1 MSERAFSRIA
11 GISGIGFAVS
21 IIVGFGII
29 AGFTPG
35 FDASREEIAEYM
47 AAASPSA
54 VYIGEF
60 LEALGHVLFLIF
72 VIGLAER
79 LRRGESAHPMASL
92 VQAVGVL
99 FVAVSLTGIAA
110 LGPVIIA
117 ASELDPTAA
126 GSFLHM
132 RNVLFLISLLLAGS
146 LTVLAGAFSLTSR
159 ALPRWAGWSGVIAG
173 LALLISLAFPET
185 EWPSTASLMFLVW
198 VLAVSV
204 LFLRPD
210 GGRRDAGTSGV
221 GTAAEPAG

>member
-11 GISGIGFAVS
+11 GISGIGFVVF
-21 IIVGFGII
+21 IIVGFGVI

-47 AAASPSA
+47 AAANPTA
-54 VYIGEF
+54 VYIGEL

-72 VIGLAER
+72 VIGLSER

-92 VQAVGVL
+92 VQVVGVL
-99 FVAVSLTGIAA
+99 YIAVSLTGIAA

-117 ASELDPTAA
+117 ASELDPTVA
-126 GSFLHM
+126 GSFLDT

-146 LTVLAGAFSLTSR
+146 LAALAGAFSLTSR
-159 ALPRWAGWSGVIAG
+159 ALPRWAGWSGVITG
-173 LALLISLAFPET
+173 LALLMSLAFPT
-185 EWPSTASLMFLVW
+185 SEWPSTASLVFVMW

-204 LFLRPD
+204 LLLRPD
-210 GGRRDAGTSGV
+210 GVRRAGTSGV

>member
-11 GISGIGFAVS
+11 GVSGIGFVVAV
-21 IIVGFGII
+21 IVGFGLI

-35 FDASREEIAEYM
+35 LDASPEEIAEYM
-47 AAASPSA
+47 AAASPAA

-60 LEALGHVLFLIF
+60 LEALGLVLFLIF

-79 LRRGESAHPMASL
+79 LRRGESAQPMASL

-126 GSFLHM
+126 GSFLHT

-146 LTVLAGAFSLTSR
+146 LAALAGAFSLTTR
-159 ALPRWAGWSGVIAG
+159 TLPAWTGWSAVIAG
-173 LALLISLAFPET
+173 LALFVSLAFPAT
-185 EWPSTASLMFLVW
+185 EWPSNASLLFMAW
-198 VLAVSV
+198 VLAVSI

-210 GGRRDAGTSGV
+210 GGGRPGTTDAGA
-221 GTAAEPAG
+221 AAEPAG